1 MSDVAPPRG
10 VSLGGFLLRHARPP
24 DIPAK
29 RGFASCYRWQNL
41 PPIFP
46 LSSPTLHPL
55 NLFAEVS
62 EFFSCILSSESSESF
77 SCILYT
83 ESSEFWTTAFPARM
97 VDRVRVS
104 KNNDPSSIPPFLE
117 PTDSPPGRAQEKPS
131 GLIIPPAI
139 PATSHQSMV
148 LLISKH
154 LRGYLRGNTLHSS
167 EYRARLVG
175 PNFFRSKGLH
185 RAASRFRAF
194 SNSSWPPL
202 RLTLLANLVLHPVKA
217 S

>member
-1 MSDVAPPRG
+1 MSDVG
-10 VSLGGFLLRHARPP
+10 
-24 DIPAK
+24 PAK
-29 RGFASCYRWQNL
+29 RRQSSWLPSSPRKTPRHPSKTRLPFL
-41 PPIFP
+41 PPVAKPPFP

-62 EFFSCILSSESSESF
+62 EFFSS
-77 SCILYT
+77 ILYT

-217 S
+217 